1 MGPRTIADLKN
12 WPGWIWVL
20 NLSGTSSWFRYSFI
34 SESKI
39 FQLDWPSANR
49 KPGMKNVVL
58 ICPRPII
65 RCLIRFLSFHIGT
78 RNIDTRKET
87 TSTVYSRLPM
97 WHSTLPDHLIFKVA
111 TIALLQLSSYHL
123 VNQLGL
129 HHSDTSFTTRN
140 YCTWFFLAVKN
151 WKQINL

>member
-49 KPGMKNVVL
+49 KPGIKKCCFNWPSSDHFL
-58 ICPRPII
+58 G
-65 RCLIRFLSFHIGT
+65 FYSLSFFSHWHEKHRCEKRG
-78 RNIDTRKET
+78 NINGLFKTANVT
-87 TSTVYSRLPM
+87 
-97 WHSTLPDHLIFKVA
+97 HSSLPDHLIFKVA

-129 HHSDTSFTTRN
+129 HHFDTSFTTRK
-140 YCTWFFLAVKN
+140 YCTWFFHSC
-151 WKQINL
+151 